1 MPDSF
6 IHKPASLGAD
16 LRALRKSRGMTLLQL
31 AEKTGWSVGWVSQVE
46 RDISH
51 PSIEDLKGLAK
62 ALGVPLSLF
71 FGQTPAVPAEEGYV
85 VRADAR
91 RQIGSRQDGLTEELL
106 SPDLTDDFEVF
117 QSTFAPHARRD
128 TFEQRATQ
136 EVGYLVSGQLR
147 LWVGARQFDLTPG
160 DSFRI
165 RGEAYRWENPHDVP
179 AVVIW
184 VIAPPVY

>member
-1 MPDSF
+1 MAKDITPKS
-6 IHKPASLGAD
+6 ASLGAD
-16 LRALRKSRGMTLLQL
+16 LRSLRKSRGMTLQEL
-31 AEKTGWSVGWVSQVE
+31 AERTGWSVGWISQVE

-51 PSIEDLKGLAK
+51 PSIEDLKGLAQ
-62 ALGVPLSLF
+62 ALDVPLSLF
-71 FGQTPAVPAEEGYV
+71 FGETPAVPEEEGYV

-91 RQIGSRQDGLTEELL
+91 RRIGSREDGLTEELL

-117 QSTFAPHARRD
+117 QSTFAPRSKRAHFTR
-128 TFEQRATQ
+128 RATQ

-147 LWVGARQFDLTPG
+147 LWVGAREFDLNPG

-165 RGEAYRWENPHDVP
+165 RNEGYRWENPHDVA

>member
-1 MPDSF
+1 MPDSYTL
-6 IHKPASLGAD
+6 KSASLGAD
-16 LRALRKSRGMTLLQL
+16 LRSLRKSRGMTLQDL

-51 PSIEDLKGLAK
+51 PSIEDLKGLAQ
-62 ALGVPLSLF
+62 ALNVPLSLF
-71 FGQTPAVPAEEGYV
+71 FGQAPAVPEEEGIV

-91 RQIGSRQDGLTEELL
+91 RQIGSREDGLTEELL

-117 QSTFAPHARRD
+117 QSTFAPRSKRENL
-128 TFEQRATQ
+128 TQRATQ

-147 LWVGARQFDLTPG
+147 LWVGARRFDLNPG

-165 RGEAYRWENPHDVP
+165 RGEAYRWENKHDVA